1 MFETLFRFASSRRRH
16 ANGPLSDERK
26 AFLAHLASQ
35 GLSKATLLCYACE
48 LLIVA
53 RVLERRGAGPIERSE
68 IDRYARQWA
77 KRRHKSGRAGTVKWP
92 AYQFA
97 KVARAWCTYMG
108 CLKKPVA
115 KPFSLPLVRKWA
127 DLLRSE
133 GGLSERTIYGYCWWA
148 TEFLHWLEHQ
158 GLSLPRVT
166 VANVDDF
173 IKHLATR
180 SMVRVSLL
188 DAVATRRRFFRD
200 AHQEEWCKR
209 DLAPLILTPHL
220 FRYENVPSGPSWPDV
235 KRLVAATEGDSIKDL
250 RNRAML
256 LLLAVY
262 GLRCGEITSLQ
273 LDDLDWTRQIL
284 LVRRIKTRRVQE
296 YPLTRATG
304 QAIRRYL
311 KQGRPQTSRP
321 ELFLTLRAPFRPL
334 SGGAVYEVTEALFT
348 GLKIV
353 SRKRGPHALRHA
365 CATYLLNSGLSFK
378 AIGDHLGHLSLTATQ
393 VYAKVDLVGLR
404 RVAAFD
410 LGGLV

>member
-1 MFETLFRFASSRRRH
+1 M
-16 ANGPLSDERK
+16 GW
-26 AFLAHLASQ
+26 
-35 GLSKATLLCYACE
+35 
-48 LLIVA
+48 
-53 RVLERRGAGPIERSE
+53 LERPA
-68 IDRYARQWA
+68 AR
-77 KRRHKSGRAGTVKWP
+77 
-92 AYQFA
+92 
-97 KVARAWCTYMG
+97 
-108 CLKKPVA
+108 
-115 KPFSLPLVRKWA
+115 PFSIPLVREWA

-148 TEFLHWLEHQ
+148 TEFLRWLEQ
-158 GLSLPRVT
+158 PRLSLSRVT
-166 VANVDDF
+166 VANVDAF

-180 SMVRVSLL
+180 GMVRVSLF
-188 DAVATRRRFFRD
+188 DATATLRRFFRD
-200 AHQEEWCKR
+200 AHQEGWCKR

-235 KRLVAATEGDSIKDL
+235 KRLVAATEGSSNKDL

-262 GLRCGEITSLQ
+262 GLRCGEIIGLRVN
-273 LDDLDWTRQIL
+273 DLDWTRQVL
-284 LVRRIKTRRVQE
+284 LVRRIKTSRVQE
-296 YPLTRATG
+296 YPLTRATA

-334 SGGAVYEVTEALFT
+334 SGGAVYEITEALFT

-365 CATYLLNSGLSFK
+365 CATHLLNSGLPLK
-378 AIGDHLGHLSLTATQ
+378 AIGDHLGHLSLTTTQ

-410 LGGLV
+410 LGGLT